1 MENNLDEGT
10 RAWVEI
16 MQQKLTQIHYE
27 VLLDPQM
34 TCIYA
39 LEMNNNTV
47 KIGKTRNFEKR
58 MRNIASGSGLEVI
71 NYYHTEYVHHDIAS
85 KIELACHET
94 FSAYRVKGEFFKIT
108 FAEARAELD
117 KYAEEITEANRK
129 FKEETAPAIQKKYDE
144 YLETINETAD
154 YSLLTVKE
162 TVDVPNPVEAQN
174 QSIFNYSEVIEDIF
188 ETAKILSQDAGLNY
202 KLCVLTV
209 AEMMEEKYGIDLTH
223 IKNLFPVED
232 PEIEYYTPTQ
242 IGKLIGHKNGTIKY
256 SAKKVNKLLIKY
268 GLQEKDI
275 KGNYSLTEQG
285 KNYGVAIP
293 YFNNGR
299 TGLQVKWSDKVL
311 ELF

>member
-1 MENNLDEGT
+1 MENEFKIFESEEFGKLRTAVINGVSWFSGKDAAISLEYKDT
-10 RAWVEI
+10 DQAIRVNVEDSDKI
-16 MQQKLTQIHYE
+16 ILNQKDIEKMASESNPVQ
-27 VLLDPQM
+27 
-34 TCIYA
+34 
-39 LEMNNNTV
+39 NTGF
-47 KIGKTRNFEKR
+47 KIESPRGLIFI
-58 MRNIASGSGLEVI
+58 NISGLFSLILSSKMPKAKKYRHWV
-71 NYYHTEYVHHDIAS
+71 TS
-85 KIELACHET
+85 KILPSIYFKGYYIAPNAKKKAAAEKIIVEKPVIVEKQVVVEKPVVVPNQPLPKYHE
-94 FSAYRVKGEFFKIT
+94 F
-108 FAEARAELD
+108 
-117 KYAEEITEANRK
+117 
-129 FKEETAPAIQKKYDE
+129 
-144 YLETINETAD
+144 
-154 YSLLTVKE
+154 VKE
-162 TVDVPNPVEAQN
+162 
-174 QSIFNYSEVIEDIF
+174 IFKSARIIH
-188 ETAKILSQDAGLNY
+188 QDSGLDYN
-202 KLCVLTV
+202 LCVLTV

-242 IGKLIGHKNGTIKY
+242 IGKLIGQKNGTIKY